1 MTRPSVSVE
10 HQAVSGS
17 ITSQQDQAADSG
29 SEVDEAVFRLPE
41 IVVVEGKKVVAP
53 PSLIIR
59 QVGIEEIEA
68 RNAHTVGEALNYVP
82 GVNVQI
88 GGTSGDARAWVRGY
102 RDRDVLV
109 LFDGIPVASGFEG
122 TIDLN
127 EIAVQRV
134 SSIDVIKSAPSVI
147 YGTNGVGGVI
157 SVVPEGGFT
166 APFFDGRAELGSD
179 NKRFARAS
187 GGGGNGKVGFV
198 LSAQY
203 QAADDYSLSND
214 YAPEPNQPGGNRANS
229 DFDRNSLFFRFDAEE
244 TVLGSTSLFYN
255 LSNAHKGLPVE
266 TGVDDPD
273 YERLTH
279 SQRQTLGLS
288 NTFNQI
294 PLSLK
299 LYYNS
304 YDSELTTYTGIDFIE
319 VDDVENARDYSVGGN
334 VYSTLDTSSNNSLV
348 LSTGAQKD
356 VYKGEGELE
365 NGNKAEL
372 TTYTVAVE
380 DEFWINRKLS
390 LAAGGIFVYF
400 DQTQLNQSSS
410 AFNPQIALAWQATTR
425 LSLHV
430 SAAERTRFPKLR
442 ELYRRRY
449 GNPELDPQT
458 AVNTELGLLYRHGNG
473 WNSDISLFHSSVD
486 GLIEREDRRA
496 LYTNFDRV
504 TFSGV
509 EASSSGWISD
519 ALFARFAYTYLDAS
533 EDAPG
538 GGSRQLRS
546 RPKNT
551 AIAELR
557 YYFPGNVSVALNGIY
572 ISGLYDLDPDDI
584 YTRLPSY
591 FLASIKAVW
600 TFSDHYDAYLAVS
613 NLGDEDYLQRLGDP
627 REGRRIMLGL
637 NFGFGS

>member
-1 MTRPSVSVE
+1 
-10 HQAVSGS
+10 
-17 ITSQQDQAADSG
+17 
-29 SEVDEAVFRLPE
+29 
-41 IVVVEGKKVVAP
+41 
-53 PSLIIR
+53 
-59 QVGIEEIEA
+59 
-68 RNAHTVGEALNYVP
+68 VGEALNYVP

-449 GNPELDPQT
+449 GNPDLDPQT
-458 AVNTELGLLYRHGNG
+458 AVNTELGLLYRHDNG